1 MPNGKIPGCFHRL
14 RFFVKAATAGAG
26 STVLS
31 LPPATVASFR
41 AEVRKEEAG
50 VYGFSV
56 IFSRMETTALQQRF
70 FAHLKT
76 LLPSHLSLADE
87 LGDLLGLSADSVYR
101 RIRGEKPLTLA
112 ELKMI
117 CDRYRLSLDQVL
129 QLQTESVLF
138 MAPGM
143 NQPAGRHIG
152 YMNEMLDQFRY
163 FRSFHAGQIHYL
175 CKDAPFWYF
184 YLFPAIAAFKTFFWS
199 RTINNEPELG
209 NKQFSL
215 QEYPY
220 EDCFAA
226 GQQILQLHRE
236 LDSVELWNLESIH
249 STINQIAY
257 YRDAG
262 IFKSRDDL
270 DAVVDSFLHML
281 DHLQLQA
288 EKGVKFMP
296 GTVETGGSIQF
307 YVNELIL
314 GNNTIL
320 LTLDNQRI
328 SMITYSVLN
337 YLITKDDRF
346 AGKAFETFNTLL
358 SRSSLISR
366 SGEKERSRFFNTL
379 REKVTQL
386 KST

>member
-1 MPNGKIPGCFHRL
+1 M
-14 RFFVKAATAGAG
+14 
-26 STVLS
+26 
-31 LPPATVASFR
+31 
-41 AEVRKEEAG
+41 
-50 VYGFSV
+50 
-56 IFSRMETTALQQRF
+56 QQRF
-70 FAHLKT
+70 FAHLKSI
-76 LLPSHLSLADE
+76 LPPHLSLADE

-101 RIRGEKPLTLA
+101 RIRGEKPLTLS
-112 ELKMI
+112 ELKLI
-117 CDRYRLSLDQVL
+117 CDQYRLSLDQVL
-129 QLQTESVLF
+129 QLQHESVLF
-138 MAPGM
+138 AAPGM
-143 NQPAGRHIG
+143 NRPPGRHID
-152 YMNEMLDQFRY
+152 YMNEMIGQFRY
-163 FRSFHAGQIHYL
+163 FRSFRAGQIHYL

-184 YLFPAIAAFKTFFWS
+184 YLFPGIAAFKTFFWS
-199 RTINNEPELG
+199 RTINNQPELAD
-209 NKQFSL
+209 QLFSL
-215 QEYPY
+215 EEYPY

-226 GQQILQLHRE
+226 GQQILQLHNT

-262 IFKSRDDL
+262 IFRNRDDL
-270 DAVVDSFLHML
+270 EAVADSFRQML
-281 DHLQLQA
+281 DHLQQQA

-296 GTVETGGSIQF
+296 GSSDTGGSIDF

-320 LTLDNQRI
+320 LTLDDQRV

-346 AGKAFETFNTLL
+346 AGKAFETFHTLL

-379 REKVTQL
+379 REKVGQL
-386 KST
+386 KK